1 MEYRIGERQLAA
13 GSRYLTLEL
22 RASNDLL
29 DDPDALRHRLAED
42 GYLLL
47 RGVHDPAEVLAA
59 RQDILR
65 RMAEEG
71 LLDPTCPL
79 MDGVANPASRE
90 TPTTSVRARE
100 RLKTPALATVVYGD
114 RIMRVFA
121 RILDAPVASYQ
132 FQWLRAAGPG
142 AGTGIHCDAPYMGR
156 GTPDVYTCWTPLG
169 DVTPEMGPLALCLGS
184 HRWRRV
190 RETYGRCDVDR
201 DLIEGIFSRDPAELV
216 DRLGG
221 RWATAPFRAGDVV
234 IFGLFMLHAS
244 LVNTTDRYR
253 LSCDTR
259 YQRAS
264 EPMDD
269 RWAGAAP
276 TGHSAF
282 WEPGAPLEPVEVSR
296 RRWGI

>member
-90 TPTTSVRARE
+90 TPTTSVRARAG
-100 RLKTPALATVVYGD
+100 LKTPALATVVYGD
-114 RIMRVFA
+114 RIMGVFA
-121 RILDAPVASYQ
+121 RL
-132 FQWLRAAGPG
+132 LAA
-142 AGTGIHCDAPYMGR
+142 
-156 GTPDVYTCWTPLG
+156 
-169 DVTPEMGPLALCLGS
+169 
-184 HRWRRV
+184 RWRA
-190 RETYGRCDVDR
+190 TSSSGCGRP
-201 DLIEGIFSRDPAELV
+201 GPAP
-216 DRLGG
+216 
-221 RWATAPFRAGDVV
+221 ARAFTV
-234 IFGLFMLHAS
+234 
-244 LVNTTDRYR
+244 
-253 LSCDTR
+253 TR
-259 YQRAS
+259 RT
-264 EPMDD
+264 
-269 RWAGAAP
+269 WAGARSTSTRAGP
-276 TGHSAF
+276 RSVT
-282 WEPGAPLEPVEVSR
+282 
-296 RRWGI
+296 